1 ARTVASSVCGLISHW
16 TNVTTTIMA
25 AAATIPTPSTRP
37 ITGRAPGSDAM
48 LFSAIKLTSEQS
60 HPEYERDE
68 NAKTRIDQ
76 RWRPY
81 IRIETSAFK
90 QPASEQSRP
99 NPNQCAEHP
108 RRKERTDD
116 INLWSHRAPFVV
128 PGSAPSTLLRT
139 WFRIPGWGEDVEPGT
154 LNFEPLIMVLVLR
167 S

>member
-1 ARTVASSVCGLISHW
+1 MCPLTCGAIPTTLSRTVASSGCGLISHC
-16 TNVTTTIMA
+16 TNVTTIMMA

-37 ITGRAPGSDAM
+37 AMRRAPGSDAM

-90 QPASEQSRP
+90 QPASEQSCP
-99 NPNQCAEHP
+99 NPDQSAEHP
-108 RRKERTDD
+108 GREERTDD
-116 INLWSHRAPFVV
+116 I
-128 PGSAPSTLLRT
+128 
-139 WFRIPGWGEDVEPGT
+139 
-154 LNFEPLIMVLVLR
+154 
-167 S
+167 